1 MPTSQDLPQKPGTKQ
16 SEKLEEVENL
26 QKRGFGQ
33 GGNKWEQEQDF
44 FHSAPFTRDT
54 DWKKKRDK

>member
-54 DWKKKRDK
+54 D